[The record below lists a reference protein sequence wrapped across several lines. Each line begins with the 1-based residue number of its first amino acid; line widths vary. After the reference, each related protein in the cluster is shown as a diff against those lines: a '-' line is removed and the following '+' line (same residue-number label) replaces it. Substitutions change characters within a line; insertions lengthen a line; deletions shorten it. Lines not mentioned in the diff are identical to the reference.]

1 MEIFSGLQG
10 SRALGWLVE
19 NLPFILIFLTAAFTV
34 LGLGTLIGANDR
46 ARQRL
51 RGNAGFSAAAD
62 APSIRFRPKGRL
74 YRYIIEPLRPKLVP
88 ENPADFSTVARR
100 LVQAGYRGAYAVGI
114 YYVVRI
120 ILALALP
127 GALVVLEP
135 IVWRA
140 LELPKLLLLA
150 AIVGLIGYLAPTFYL
165 IRRMASR
172 QALFREG
179 FPDALDLL
187 LICTEAGLGLDA
199 SIQRVGDEIARPYPA
214 LGEQFQLMAAE
225 LRAGKS
231 RDEALRALADRI
243 GIDEVT
249 GLSNLLIQTDALGT
263 SMGQALR
270 ALSDDMR
277 QKRMLRAEEKAQKL
291 SVKLSII
298 LVLFIMPALMST
310 IMMPTVIAGGRLLMR
325 FYAGHGGS

>member
-1 MEIFSGLQG
+1 MQFLSGFQG
-10 SRALGWLVE
+10 SLGWIRE

-34 LGLGTLIGANDR
+34 LGVGALIGADNR

-51 RGNAGFSAAAD
+51 RGNTGIGTAAG
-62 APSIRFRPKGRL
+62 APSIHFRPTSRL
-74 YRYIIEPLRPKLVP
+74 YRLIIEPLRLRIVP
-88 ENPADFSTVARR
+88 DNPADISTVARR
-100 LVQAGYRGAYAVGI
+100 LAQAGYRGAHAVAV

-127 GALVVLEP
+127 ATLVILVP
-135 IVWRA
+135 IVWRG

-165 IRRMASR
+165 IQRMASR

-187 LICTEAGLGLDA
+187 LICSEAGLGLDA
-199 SIQRVGDEIARPYPA
+199 SIQRVGDEIARPYPT
-214 LGEQFQLMAAE
+214 LGEQFQLMSAE

-231 RDEALRALADRI
+231 RDAALRALAERM

-277 QKRMLRAEEKAQKL
+277 QRRMLKAEEQAQKL
-291 SVKLSII
+291 SVKLSLI

-325 FYAGHGGS
+325 FYGYHGGG

>member
-1 MEIFSGLQG
+1 MEILSGFKG
-10 SRALGWLVE
+10 SLGWIVD

-34 LGLGTLIGANDR
+34 LGLGTLIGADNR

-51 RGNAGFSAAAD
+51 RRNVAFTAAAD
-62 APSIRFRPKGRL
+62 APSIRFRPKSRL
-74 YRYIIEPLRPKLVP
+74 YRLIVEPLRPRLVP
-88 ENPADFSTVARR
+88 ETTADSSTVARR
-100 LVQAGYRGAYAVGI
+100 LVQAGFRGAHAAAI

-127 GALVVLEP
+127 TILVVLEP
-135 IVWRA
+135 IVWRG
-140 LELPKLLLLA
+140 LPLPKLLLLA
-150 AIVGLIGYLAPTFYL
+150 AIVGLIGYLAPTFFL
-165 IRRMASR
+165 IRRMAAR
-172 QALFREG
+172 QALFREA

-199 SIQRVGDEIARPYPA
+199 SIQRVGDEIARPYPI
-214 LGEQFQLMAAE
+214 LGEQFQLMGAE
-225 LRAGKS
+225 LRAGKT

-277 QKRMLRAEEKAQKL
+277 QKRMIRAEEKAQKL

-310 IMMPTVIAGGRLLMR
+310 IMMPTVIAGGRLLLR
-325 FYAGHGGS
+325 FYGYHSE

>member
-1 MEIFSGLQG
+1 MEIFSGFHG
-10 SRALGWLVE
+10 SVAFGWIIE
-19 NLPFILIFLTAAFTV
+19 NLPFILIFLTAAFVV
-34 LGLGTLIGANDR
+34 LGVGTLIGADGR

-51 RGNAGFSAAAD
+51 RANAGFTAD
-62 APSIRFRPKGRL
+62 APSVRFRPKSWF
-74 YRYIIEPLRPKLVP
+74 YRRVVEPLRPKLVP
-88 ENPADFSTVARR
+88 ENPVDFSTVARR
-100 LVQAGYRGAYAVGI
+100 LSQAGFRGAHAVAI

-127 GALVVLEP
+127 AVLVILEP
-135 IVWRA
+135 VVWRG
-140 LELPKLLLLA
+140 LELPKLLLLT

-165 IRRMASR
+165 IRRIASR
-172 QALFREG
+172 QSVFREG

-187 LICTEAGLGLDA
+187 LICAEAGLGLDA
-199 SIQRVGDEIARPYPA
+199 AIQRVGEEIAKPYPT

-231 RDEALRALADRI
+231 RDEALRALSDRI

-277 QKRMLRAEEKAQKL
+277 QKRMLNAEEKANKV
-291 SVKLSII
+291 SVKLSMI
-298 LVLFIMPALMST
+298 LVLFILPALLST
-310 IMMPTVIAGGRLLMR
+310 IMMPIVIAGGRLLFR
-325 FYAGHGGS
+325 FYGWTGGG

>member
-1 MEIFSGLQG
+1 MEIFSGFQG
-10 SRALGWLVE
+10 SPAVGWIVE
-19 NLPFILIFLTAAFTV
+19 NLPFLLIFLTAAFGV
-34 LGLGTLIGANDR
+34 LGLGTLISTDGR

-51 RGNAGFSAAAD
+51 RGNAGFSTPAD
-62 APSIRFRPKGRL
+62 APSIRFRSKSRL
-74 YRYIIEPLRPKLVP
+74 YRYIVEPLRPRLVP
-88 ENPADFSTVARR
+88 NNPADFSTVSRR
-100 LVQAGYRGAYAVGI
+100 LAQSGYRGAHAVAI
-114 YYVVRI
+114 YYVVRV

-127 GALVVLEP
+127 GTLVVLEP
-135 IVWRA
+135 LVWRGLA
-140 LELPKLLLLA
+140 LPKLLLLA
-150 AIVGLIGYLAPTFYL
+150 AVVGLIGYLAPTFYL
-165 IRRMASR
+165 IRRIAMR

-199 SIQRVGDEIARPYPA
+199 GIQRVGDEISKPYPA

-225 LRAGKS
+225 LRAGKT
-231 RDEALRALADRI
+231 REEALRALADRI

-249 GLSNLLIQTDALGT
+249 ALSNLLIQTDALGT

-277 QKRMLRAEEKAQKL
+277 QRRMLRAEEQAQKL
-291 SVKLSII
+291 SVKLSMI

-310 IMMPTVIAGGRLLMR
+310 IMMPTVIAGGRLLLQ
-325 FYAGHGGS
+325 FYGYHGGS

>member
-1 MEIFSGLQG
+1 MQILSGFQG
-10 SRALGWLVE
+10 SLGWVRE

-34 LGLGTLIGANDR
+34 LGVGALIGADNR

-51 RGNAGFSAAAD
+51 RGNTGIGTAAG
-62 APSIRFRPKGRL
+62 APSIHFRPTSRL
-74 YRYIIEPLRPKLVP
+74 YRLIVEPLRLRIVP
-88 ENPADFSTVARR
+88 DNPADISTVARR
-100 LVQAGYRGAYAVGI
+100 LAQAGYRGAHAVAV

-127 GALVVLEP
+127 ATLVILVP
-135 IVWRA
+135 IVWRG

-165 IRRMASR
+165 IQRMASR

-187 LICTEAGLGLDA
+187 LICSEAGLGLDA
-199 SIQRVGDEIARPYPA
+199 SIQRVGDEIARPYPT
-214 LGEQFQLMAAE
+214 LGEQFQLMSAE

-231 RDEALRALADRI
+231 RDAALRALADRM

-277 QKRMLRAEEKAQKL
+277 QRRMLKAEEQAQKL
-291 SVKLSII
+291 SVKLSLI

-325 FYAGHGGS
+325 FYGYNGGG